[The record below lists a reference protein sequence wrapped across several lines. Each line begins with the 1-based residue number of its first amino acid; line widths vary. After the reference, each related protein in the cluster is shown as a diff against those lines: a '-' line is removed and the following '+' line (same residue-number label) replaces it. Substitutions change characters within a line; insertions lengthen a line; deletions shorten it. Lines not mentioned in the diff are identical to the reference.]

1 MAAIVW
7 TDVTDVASEF
17 VSVPTPLGAQTLFLA
32 LVNGPMINVD
42 NFGGEDRDLTK
53 AARIFLAAH
62 FETMRRRRG
71 VAGTIS
77 SQSEG
82 GVSQAYTIQLMNP
95 RVLDQTSYGQS
106 FRLVVMGTG
115 ARAGQLVTGN

>member
-7 TDVTDVASEF
+7 ADVVGVATELSTA
-17 VSVPTPLGAQTLFLA
+17 PIGAQTLFLA
-32 LVNGPMINVD
+32 LVNGPMVDVD
-42 NFGGEDRDLTK
+42 NFGGEDKDLTK

-82 GVSQAYTIQLMNP
+82 GVSQAYATSLMNP
-95 RVLDQTSYGQS
+95 RVLDQTAYGQS
-106 FRLVVMGTG
+106 FRLCVMGTP
-115 ARAGQLVTGN
+115 ARAGLLVF

>member
-1 MAAIVW
+1 MTAIIW
-7 TDVTDVASEF
+7 SNVTDVIPEMST
-17 VSVPTPLGAQTLFLA
+17 TPLGSQTLWLA
-32 LVNGPMINVD
+32 LVNGPMVNVEV
-42 NFGGEDRDLTK
+42 FGGEDKDLTK

-82 GVSQAYTIQLMNP
+82 GVSQAYATSLMNP
-95 RVLDQTSYGQS
+95 RVLDQTSYGQM
-106 FRLVVMGTG
+106 FRMCVTGTG
-115 ARAGQLVTGN
+115 ARAGLLLTTTVE